1 MPYKYNK
8 KMNALFVLVAVS
20 IVIAGSFLG
29 AFIWSIKTD
38 QYEDREGSAMR
49 ILYDD
54 DLTKNTI
61 K

>member
-1 MPYKYNK
+1 
-8 KMNALFVLVAVS
+8 MNALFVLVAVS